1 MTTIAVVAH
10 QKKILGGGLGELRQL
25 LADRGYDDPIWYEVA
40 KSRMAPKMAR
50 RAVDEGADLIF
61 VWGGD
66 GTVQRCV
73 DAVAGESVELAL
85 LPAGTANLLATN
97 LNIPKDL
104 AVAVDIGFDGDR
116 RALDVGVLN
125 GERFAVMAGVGFDA
139 IMMHYAD
146 NSLKEHFGRLAY
158 VWTGA
163 RATAMKSRKIRVKVD
178 GLTWFNGKASCVLL
192 GQMGTLTGG
201 VQAFPHAQPD
211 DGLLEVGVVTAKNA
225 LQWARVFSR
234 MVIGNADATPLT
246 QMTKGHEIDIK
257 LDRSTM
263 YELDGGARPS
273 AKRLR
278 AKIEPRAITVCVP
291 KADAP

>member
-97 LNIPKDL
+97 LKIPKDL

-158 VWTGA
+158 VWTGT

-178 GLTWFNGKASCVLL
+178 GQTWFNGKASCVLL

-257 LDRSTM
+257 LDRSTI